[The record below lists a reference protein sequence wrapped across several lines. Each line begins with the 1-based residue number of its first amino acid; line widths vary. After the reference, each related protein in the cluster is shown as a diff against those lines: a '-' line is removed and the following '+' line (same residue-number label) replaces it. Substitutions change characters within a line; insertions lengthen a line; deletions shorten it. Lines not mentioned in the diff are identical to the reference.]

1 MLSYII
7 KRVVLII
14 PSLILV
20 SIIVFM
26 GLRFIPGDIVDLMM
40 TRAMTGHADVF
51 GGVTREAILK
61 YLGLDLP
68 IHQQYL
74 KWIGGILRGDFGKSL
89 WTGMSVND
97 NLLSGLPVSLELGF
111 MAIFLSL
118 VIAIPVG
125 VIAGVRPESKLD
137 YLVRSVGI
145 FLVCIPDFWL
155 ATMILIYPA
164 LWWNI
169 SPSLVYIFF
178 WDDPL
183 GNLGMVFLPALILGF
198 WFSGQTM
205 RLTRNLV
212 IEEMGQDYVRT
223 AWSKGLTARVVVM
236 RHVLKNTLI
245 PVVTTVGLQLPF
257 VIGGAVVVESIFGLP
272 GLGKIM
278 VESINARDYTI
289 ISGINII
296 LATVVLIANLL
307 VDISYAWLDPRIHY
321 D

>member
-1 MLSYII
+1 
-7 KRVVLII
+7 VVLII

-205 RLTRNLV
+205 RLTRSLV

-321 D
+321 N

>member
-7 KRVVLII
+7 RRVVLII
-14 PSLILV
+14 PTLILV

-40 TRAMTGHADVF
+40 SRAATGHAEAF

-68 IHQQYL
+68 IHEQYL
-74 KWIGGILRGDFGKSL
+74 QWIGGILQGDFGTSL
-89 WTGMSVND
+89 WTGLSVNE
-97 NLLSGLPVSLELGF
+97 NLFYGLPVSLELGF
-111 MAIFLSL
+111 MAVFLSL

-125 VIAGVRPESKLD
+125 IIAGVVPESKQD
-137 YLVRSVGI
+137 YLFRSVAI
-145 FLVCIPDFWL
+145 FVVCIPDFWL
-155 ATMILIYPA
+155 ATMIVIYPA

-169 SPSLVYIFF
+169 SPSPIYIFF

-183 GNLGMVFLPALILGF
+183 GNLGMVILPALILGF

-212 IEEMGQDYVRT
+212 IEEMGKEYVRT
-223 AWSKGLTARVVVM
+223 AWSKGLKTKVVVL
-236 RHVLKNTLI
+236 RHVLKNILI

-278 VESINARDYTI
+278 LESIKARDYPI
-289 ISGINII
+289 ISGINLI
-296 LATVVLIANLL
+296 LATVVLSINLL
-307 VDISYAWLDPRIHY
+307 VDISYAWLDPRIRY
-321 D
+321 R

>member
-1 MLSYII
+1 MLNYITR
-7 KRVVLII
+7 RVALIF
-14 PSLILV
+14 PTLILV

-26 GLRFIPGDIVDLMM
+26 GLRFIPGDIVDLMLSRQ
-40 TRAMTGHADVF
+40 TQGPSGF
-51 GGVTREAILK
+51 SREEIK
-61 YLGLDLP
+61 IYLGMDLP
-68 IHQQYL
+68 VHEQYL
-74 KWIGGILRGDFGKSL
+74 KWIGGVLRGDFGESL
-89 WTGMSVND
+89 WTRTPVND

-111 MAIFLSL
+111 MAVFLSL

-125 VIAGVRPESKLD
+125 VLAGIRPESKLD
-137 YLVRSVGI
+137 YLLRSVAI

-155 ATMILIYPA
+155 ATMIVIYPA
-164 LWWNI
+164 LWWNV

-183 GNLGMVFLPALILGF
+183 GNLGMVFLPALVLGF
-198 WFSGQTM
+198 AFSGMIM

-223 AWSKGLTARVVVM
+223 AWSKGLKARVVVL

-245 PVVTTVGLQLPF
+245 PVVTVVGIQFPF

-272 GLGKIM
+272 GLGKMM
-278 VESINARDYTI
+278 VESINARDYPI

-296 LATVVLIANLL
+296 LATVVLSVNLL
-307 VDISYAWLDPRIHY
+307 VDISYAWLDPRIRY
-321 D
+321 R

>member
-1 MLSYII
+1 MQNYII
-7 KRVVLII
+7 RRVALIF
-14 PSLILV
+14 PTLILV

-26 GLRFIPGDIVDLMM
+26 GLRFIPGDIVDLMISQ
-40 TRAMTGHADVF
+40 ASF
-51 GGVTREAILK
+51 GSSGISREEIK
-61 YLGLDLP
+61 IYLGMDLP
-68 IHQQYL
+68 VHEQYL
-74 KWIGGILRGDFGKSL
+74 KWVGGILRGDFGESL
-89 WTGMSVND
+89 WTRTPITD

-111 MAIFLSL
+111 MAVFLSL

-125 VIAGVRPESKLD
+125 VLAGIRPESKLD
-137 YLVRSVGI
+137 YLLRSVAI

-155 ATMILIYPA
+155 ATMIVIYPA
-164 LWWNI
+164 LWWNV

-183 GNLGMVFLPALILGF
+183 GNLGMVFLPALVLGF
-198 WFSGQTM
+198 AFSGMIM

-223 AWSKGLTARVVVM
+223 ARSKGLKARVVVL

-245 PVVTTVGLQLPF
+245 PVVTVVGIQLPF

-272 GLGKIM
+272 GLGKM
-278 VESINARDYTI
+278 MLESINTRDYPI

-296 LATVVLIANLL
+296 LATVVLSVNLL
-307 VDISYAWLDPRIHY
+307 VDISYAWLDPRIRY
-321 D
+321 R

>member
-321 D
+321 N

>member
-40 TRAMTGHADVF
+40 TRAVTGHADVF

-205 RLTRNLV
+205 RLTRSLV

-321 D
+321 N

>member
-1 MLSYII
+1 MLNYII
-7 KRVVLII
+7 RRVALIF
-14 PSLILV
+14 PTLILV

-26 GLRFIPGDIVDLMM
+26 GLRFIPGDIVDLMLSRQ
-40 TRAMTGHADVF
+40 TQGPSGF
-51 GGVTREAILK
+51 SREEIRT
-61 YLGLDLP
+61 YLGMDLP
-68 IHQQYL
+68 VHEQYL
-74 KWIGGILRGDFGKSL
+74 KWIGGVLRGDFGESL
-89 WTGMSVND
+89 WTRTPVND

-111 MAIFLSL
+111 MAVFLSL

-125 VIAGVRPESKLD
+125 VLAGIRPESKLD
-137 YLVRSVGI
+137 YLLRSVAI

-155 ATMILIYPA
+155 ATMIVIYPA
-164 LWWNI
+164 LWWNV

-183 GNLGMVFLPALILGF
+183 GNLGMVFLPALVLGF
-198 WFSGQTM
+198 AFSGMIM

-223 AWSKGLTARVVVM
+223 AWSKGLKARVVVL

-245 PVVTTVGLQLPF
+245 PVVTVVGIQFPF

-272 GLGKIM
+272 GLGKMM
-278 VESINARDYTI
+278 VESINARDYPI

-296 LATVVLIANLL
+296 LATVVLSVNLL
-307 VDISYAWLDPRIHY
+307 VDISYAWLDPRIRY
-321 D
+321 R

>member
-1 MLSYII
+1 MLNYITR
-7 KRVVLII
+7 RVALIF
-14 PSLILV
+14 PTLILV

-26 GLRFIPGDIVDLMM
+26 GLRFIPGDIVDLMLSRQ
-40 TRAMTGHADVF
+40 TQGPSGF
-51 GGVTREAILK
+51 SREEIK
-61 YLGLDLP
+61 IYLGMDLP
-68 IHQQYL
+68 VHEQYL
-74 KWIGGILRGDFGKSL
+74 KWIGGVLRGDFGESL
-89 WTGMSVND
+89 WTRTPVND

-111 MAIFLSL
+111 MAVFLSL

-125 VIAGVRPESKLD
+125 VLAGIRPESKLD
-137 YLVRSVGI
+137 YLLRSVAI

-155 ATMILIYPA
+155 ATMIVIYPA
-164 LWWNI
+164 LWWNV

-183 GNLGMVFLPALILGF
+183 GNLGMVFLPALVLGF
-198 WFSGQTM
+198 AFSGMIM

-223 AWSKGLTARVVVM
+223 AWSKGLKARVVVL

-245 PVVTTVGLQLPF
+245 PVVTVVGIQFPF

-272 GLGKIM
+272 GLGKMM
-278 VESINARDYTI
+278 VESINVRDYPI

-296 LATVVLIANLL
+296 LATVVLSVNLL
-307 VDISYAWLDPRIHY
+307 VDISYAWLDPRIRY
-321 D
+321 R

>member
-1 MLSYII
+1 M
-7 KRVVLII
+7 I
-14 PSLILV
+14 PTLILV

-26 GLRFIPGDIVDLMM
+26 GLRFIPGDVVDLMVSQ
-40 TRAMTGHADVF
+40 ASYGSS
-51 GGVTREAILK
+51 GISREEIK
-61 YLGLDLP
+61 IYLGMDLP
-68 IHQQYL
+68 VHEQYL
-74 KWIGGILRGDFGKSL
+74 KWVGGILRGDFGESL
-89 WTGMSVND
+89 WTRTPVND
-97 NLLSGLPVSLELGF
+97 NLLSGLPVSLELGI

-125 VIAGVRPESKLD
+125 VLAGIRPESKLD
-137 YLVRSVGI
+137 YLLRSVAI

-164 LWWNI
+164 IWWNV

-178 WDDPL
+178 WEDPL
-183 GNLGMVFLPALILGF
+183 GNLGMVFLPALVLGF
-198 WFSGQTM
+198 AFSGMIM

-223 AWSKGLTARVVVM
+223 AWSKGLKARVVVL

-245 PVVTTVGLQLPF
+245 PVVTVVGIQFPF

-272 GLGKIM
+272 GLGKMM
-278 VESINARDYTI
+278 VESINARDYPI

-296 LATVVLIANLL
+296 LATVVLSVNLL
-307 VDISYAWLDPRIHY
+307 VDISYAWLDPRIRY
-321 D
+321 R

>member
-7 KRVVLII
+7 RRVVLII
-14 PSLILV
+14 PTLILV

-40 TRAMTGHADVF
+40 TRAATGHADAF

-68 IHQQYL
+68 IHEQYL
-74 KWIGGILRGDFGKSL
+74 QWIGGILQGDFGKSL

-111 MAIFLSL
+111 MAVFLSL

-125 VIAGVRPESKLD
+125 ILAGVRPESKLD
-137 YLVRSVGI
+137 YLFRSLAI

-164 LWWNI
+164 LWWNV

-178 WDDPL
+178 WDDPF

-212 IEEMGQDYVRT
+212 IEEMGKDYVRT
-223 AWSKGLTARVVVM
+223 AWSKGLKTRVVVL
-236 RHVLKNTLI
+236 RHVLKNSLI

-278 VESINARDYTI
+278 VESINARDYPI

-296 LATVVLIANLL
+296 LATVVLSVNLI

-321 D
+321 R

>member
-169 SPSLVYIFF
+169 SPPLVYIFF

-205 RLTRNLV
+205 RLTRSLV

-321 D
+321 N

>member
-205 RLTRNLV
+205 RLTRSLV

-321 D
+321 N

>member
-1 MLSYII
+1 
-7 KRVVLII
+7 
-14 PSLILV
+14 LILV

-205 RLTRNLV
+205 RLTRSLV
-212 IEEMGQDYVRT
+212 IEDMGQDYVRT

-321 D
+321 N

>member
-1 MLSYII
+1 
-7 KRVVLII
+7 
-14 PSLILV
+14 
-20 SIIVFM
+20 
-26 GLRFIPGDIVDLMM
+26 
-40 TRAMTGHADVF
+40 
-51 GGVTREAILK
+51 
-61 YLGLDLP
+61 
-68 IHQQYL
+68 
-74 KWIGGILRGDFGKSL
+74 
-89 WTGMSVND
+89 
-97 NLLSGLPVSLELGF
+97 
-111 MAIFLSL
+111 
-118 VIAIPVG
+118 
-125 VIAGVRPESKLD
+125 
-137 YLVRSVGI
+137 
-145 FLVCIPDFWL
+145 
-155 ATMILIYPA
+155 MILIYPA

-205 RLTRNLV
+205 RLTRSLV

-321 D
+321 N

>member
-205 RLTRNLV
+205 RLTRSLV

-272 GLGKIM
+272 GLGNM
-278 VESINARDYTI
+278 MLESINTRDYPI

-296 LATVVLIANLL
+296 LATVVLSVNLL
-307 VDISYAWLDPRIHY
+307 VDISYAWLDPRIRY
-321 D
+321 R

>member
-205 RLTRNLV
+205 RLTRSLV

>member
-1 MLSYII
+1 MLNYII
-7 KRVVLII
+7 RRVALIF
-14 PSLILV
+14 PTLILV

-26 GLRFIPGDIVDLMM
+26 GLRFIPGDIVDLMLSRQ
-40 TRAMTGHADVF
+40 TQGPSGF
-51 GGVTREAILK
+51 SREEIK
-61 YLGLDLP
+61 IYLGMDLP
-68 IHQQYL
+68 VHEQYL
-74 KWIGGILRGDFGKSL
+74 KWIGGVLRGDFGESL
-89 WTGMSVND
+89 WTRTPVND

-111 MAIFLSL
+111 MAVFLSL

-125 VIAGVRPESKLD
+125 VLAGIRPESKLD
-137 YLVRSVGI
+137 YLLRSVAI

-155 ATMILIYPA
+155 ATMIVIYPA
-164 LWWNI
+164 LWWNV

-183 GNLGMVFLPALILGF
+183 GNLGMVFLPALVLGF
-198 WFSGQTM
+198 AFSGMIM

-223 AWSKGLTARVVVM
+223 AWSKGLKARVVVL

-245 PVVTTVGLQLPF
+245 PVVTVVGIQFPF

-272 GLGKIM
+272 GLGKMM
-278 VESINARDYTI
+278 VESINARDYPI

-296 LATVVLIANLL
+296 LATVVLSVNLL
-307 VDISYAWLDPRIHY
+307 VDISYAWLDPRIRY
-321 D
+321 R

>member
-40 TRAMTGHADVF
+40 TRAVTGHADVF

-321 D
+321 N

>member
-1 MLSYII
+1 MQNYII
-7 KRVVLII
+7 RRVALIF
-14 PSLILV
+14 PTLILV

-26 GLRFIPGDIVDLMM
+26 GLRFIPGDIVDLMLSRQ
-40 TRAMTGHADVF
+40 TQGSS
-51 GGVTREAILK
+51 GISREEIK
-61 YLGLDLP
+61 IYLGMDLP
-68 IHQQYL
+68 VHEQYL
-74 KWIGGILRGDFGKSL
+74 KWIGGVLRGDFGESL
-89 WTGMSVND
+89 WTRTPVND

-111 MAIFLSL
+111 MAVFLSL

-125 VIAGVRPESKLD
+125 VLAGIRPESKLD
-137 YLVRSVGI
+137 YLLRSVAI

-155 ATMILIYPA
+155 ATMIVIYPA
-164 LWWNI
+164 LWWNV

-183 GNLGMVFLPALILGF
+183 GNLGMVFLPALVLGF
-198 WFSGQTM
+198 AFSGMIM

-223 AWSKGLTARVVVM
+223 AWSKGLKARVVVM

-245 PVVTTVGLQLPF
+245 PVVTVVGVQFPF

-272 GLGKIM
+272 GLGKMM
-278 VESINARDYTI
+278 VESINARDYPI

-296 LATVVLIANLL
+296 LATVVLSVNLL
-307 VDISYAWLDPRIHY
+307 VDISYAWLDPRIRY
-321 D
+321 R

>member
-169 SPSLVYIFF
+169 SPSLVYIFSGMT
-178 WDDPL
+178 PL
-183 GNLGMVFLPALILGF
+183 AI
-198 WFSGQTM
+198 W
-205 RLTRNLV
+205 
-212 IEEMGQDYVRT
+212 
-223 AWSKGLTARVVVM
+223 AWSSCRL
-236 RHVLKNTLI
+236 
-245 PVVTTVGLQLPF
+245 
-257 VIGGAVVVESIFGLP
+257 
-272 GLGKIM
+272 
-278 VESINARDYTI
+278 
-289 ISGINII
+289 
-296 LATVVLIANLL
+296 
-307 VDISYAWLDPRIHY
+307 
-321 D
+321 

>member
-40 TRAMTGHADVF
+40 TRAVTGHADVF

-183 GNLGMVFLPALILGF
+183 GNLGMVFLPALVLGF
-198 WFSGQTM
+198 AFSGMIM

-321 D
+321 N

>member
-1 MLSYII
+1 MLNYII
-7 KRVVLII
+7 RRVALIF
-14 PSLILV
+14 PTLILV

-26 GLRFIPGDIVDLMM
+26 GLRFIPGDIVDLMLSRQ
-40 TRAMTGHADVF
+40 TQGPSGF
-51 GGVTREAILK
+51 SREEIK
-61 YLGLDLP
+61 IYLGMDLP
-68 IHQQYL
+68 VHEQYL
-74 KWIGGILRGDFGKSL
+74 KWIGGVLRGDFGESL
-89 WTGMSVND
+89 WTRTPVND

-111 MAIFLSL
+111 MAVFLSL

-125 VIAGVRPESKLD
+125 VLAGIRPESKLD
-137 YLVRSVGI
+137 YLLRSVAI

-155 ATMILIYPA
+155 ATMIVIYPA
-164 LWWNI
+164 LWWNV

-183 GNLGMVFLPALILGF
+183 GNLGMVFLPALVLGF
-198 WFSGQTM
+198 AFSGMIM

-223 AWSKGLTARVVVM
+223 AWSKGLKARVVVL

-245 PVVTTVGLQLPF
+245 PVVTVVGIQFPF

-272 GLGKIM
+272 GLGKMM
-278 VESINARDYTI
+278 VESINVRDYPI

-296 LATVVLIANLL
+296 LATVVLSVNLL
-307 VDISYAWLDPRIHY
+307 VDISYAWLDPRIRY
-321 D
+321 R